1 MAVTLP
7 TPYCDLNSVTIENL
21 TSDPQVLEGSFDFE
35 PNETQTISFAGMTVY
50 HQVYL
55 ATAFQSA
62 SNAPSPGPV
71 LSILSYT

>member
-7 TPYCDLNSVTIENL
+7 TPYCQLNSVTIENL
-21 TSDPQVLEGSFDFE
+21 TDQPQVLEGSFSFD
-35 PNETQTISFAGMTVY
+35 PNETKTISFAGMTEY
-50 HQVYL
+50 HTVYL